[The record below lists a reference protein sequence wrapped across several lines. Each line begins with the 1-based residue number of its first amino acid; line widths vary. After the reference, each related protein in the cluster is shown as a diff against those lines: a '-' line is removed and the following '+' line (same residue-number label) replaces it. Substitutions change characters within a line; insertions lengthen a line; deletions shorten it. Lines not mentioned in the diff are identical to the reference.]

1 MMSKPGSPT
10 LGSLR
15 ANRPE
20 GKHQDQ
26 PITSD
31 DISDA
36 AEALREVEI
45 QAAREDAE
53 AESTEAAN
61 TDTVEWHGSSPVE
74 EEYMIPVN
82 LEELSID
89 ELRAVAGMLRISDYA
104 QITDQEE
111 LIALIRTYAKPT
123 SKPK

>member
-1 MMSKPGSPT
+1 MSKPGNST

-20 GKHQDQ
+20 ARSYDD

-45 QAAREDAE
+45 EAAREDAE
-53 AESTEAAN
+53 AANADTIAWSVGSLSEEAL
-61 TDTVEWHGSSPVE
+61 
-74 EEYMIPVN
+74 IPVN
-82 LEELSID
+82 LDELSID
-89 ELRAVAGMLRISDYA
+89 ELRAVAGMLQIPNYG

-111 LIALIRTYAKPT
+111 LIATIEMYVGSRVG
-123 SKPK
+123 KPK